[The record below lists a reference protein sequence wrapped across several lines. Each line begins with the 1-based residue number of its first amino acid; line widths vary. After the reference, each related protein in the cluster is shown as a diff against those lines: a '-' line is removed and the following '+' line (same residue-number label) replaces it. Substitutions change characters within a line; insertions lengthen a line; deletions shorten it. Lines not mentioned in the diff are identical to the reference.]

1 MLSLNKHR
9 NVAVQYIGMLLGTRD
24 VPKDVDSSSFPGGPP
39 AKYSPG
45 LALLSFGVQM
55 GSSICRAV

>member
-1 MLSLNKHR
+1 MEDIS
-9 NVAVQYIGMLLGTRD
+9 AVGWGHMKGGSTY
-24 VPKDVDSSSFPGGPP
+24 VDSSSFPGGPP